1 MNELKIQDL
10 SVLILGAGV
19 TGLASLEALYER
31 AKRVDLYDDGDAEKL
46 QAILGKYPNVT
57 FYQESKPPVLADYDF
72 LLKSPGILPGHPVVE
87 CARKEGLM
95 VVSDVELAYR
105 LFPDAFI
112 CGITGTNGKTTT
124 TALLTHIAQIAGRTV
139 HCLGNIGVGALPA
152 FFDGGEDDLFVIELS
167 SFQLADSPTLR
178 ARVAGILNLSPDHL
192 NWHGTMESY
201 IEAKS
206 RIVLSQT
213 KEDVAALNIDDPVL
227 EALAQKAKSRV
238 VPISLTKPVRGFYL
252 EGDQCMRDGVFFF
265 DFKNMRL
272 PGAHNRQNALV
283 AIAMAFAMGIDAD
296 SIREGLETFQGVAHR
311 IEYVTEIDGV
321 TFYNDSKGTNVDA
334 SIKAI
339 EALPAPILLLAG
351 GLDKKISYLPLIEAA
366 KGKVSKLYLYGET
379 KHLIEETAHEA
390 GFLNTQTF
398 EDLEG
403 AVTTAFAQSNGGEI
417 VLLSPASASWDMY
430 PNFET
435 RGEHFKEIVS
445 KLGGSDGAQE

>member
-1 MNELKIQDL
+1 
-10 SVLILGAGV
+10 
-19 TGLASLEALYER
+19 
-31 AKRVDLYDDGDAEKL
+31 
-46 QAILGKYPNVT
+46 
-57 FYQESKPPVLADYDF
+57 
-72 LLKSPGILPGHPVVE
+72 
-87 CARKEGLM
+87 
-95 VVSDVELAYR
+95 
-105 LFPDAFI
+105 
-112 CGITGTNGKTTT
+112 
-124 TALLTHIAQIAGRTV
+124 
-139 HCLGNIGVGALPA
+139 
-152 FFDGGEDDLFVIELS
+152 
-167 SFQLADSPTLR
+167 
-178 ARVAGILNLSPDHL
+178 
-192 NWHGTMESY
+192 
-201 IEAKS
+201 
-206 RIVLSQT
+206 
-213 KEDVAALNIDDPVL
+213 
-227 EALAQKAKSRV
+227 
-238 VPISLTKPVRGFYL
+238 
-252 EGDQCMRDGVFFF
+252 MRDGVFFF